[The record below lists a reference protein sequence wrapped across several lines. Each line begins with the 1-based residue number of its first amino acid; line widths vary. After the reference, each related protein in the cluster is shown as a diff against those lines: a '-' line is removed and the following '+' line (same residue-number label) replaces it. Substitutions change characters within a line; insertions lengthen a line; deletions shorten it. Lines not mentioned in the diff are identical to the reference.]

1 MKYDLQAVF
10 LFILKILTLDQ
21 LRWLRLLSQ
30 ILELA
35 TMKHQVSIR
44 MVIKLEETEETTE
57 TEKEIEM
64 FILQEGVLD
73 PKEKEKEA
81 GLAEILTLLLYLQTN
96 IEVSTVLILVRETR
110 EFLFNNPRRRQIERE
125 QKEKRDIKENGKI
138 GSTDVIQ
145 SEKTRLTE
153 SLLLELGVKLQVK
166 AKVKTKLLEIPM
178 LLRIEITCPIQ
189 IRIRFIRA
197 ETPKISS
204 LKLRD
209 PTIITALLISLI
221 SVTNL

>member
-35 TMKHQVSIR
+35 TMKHQVSIH

-96 IEVSTVLILVRETR
+96 IEVSTVLNLVRETR
-110 EFLFNNPRRRQIERE
+110 EFLFNNLRRRQIERE
-125 QKEKRDIKENGKI
+125 KKEKRDIKENGKI

-153 SLLLELGVKLQVK
+153 SSLLELGVKLQVK